1 MNLLARMGIA
11 GAVVGAALATV
22 GVGQA
27 TGSPHLGSIEVG
39 APVGTAERIAVF
51 VPGAGVTMDNAKR
64 VGGPLE
70 AANAVVEAAT
80 RQDPKAKLAAV
91 AWVGY
96 QTPNGIGVES
106 ATGTRARDGARALTA
121 FLDHLAA
128 TTDAPITVFCHS
140 YGSVVCGLT
149 TYPKDVTDVVAYGSP
164 GMRLKSADELPA
176 RVWVAAAQGDAI
188 TYTPHVRIGD
198 LFHGT
203 DPASKPFG
211 ARLIDTA
218 GADGHDGYVAP
229 GTESLANFARIALG
243 HDAQVTTTRPSR

>member
-1 MNLLARMGIA
+1 MGVA
-11 GAVVGAALATV
+11 GAVVGAVLATV

-39 APVGTAERIAVF
+39 APVAGAERIAVF
-51 VPGAGVTMDNAKR
+51 VPGAGVTMDNAGR

-70 AANAVVEAAT
+70 AANAVVEEAR
-80 RQDPKAKLAAV
+80 RQDPAAKVAAV

-106 ATGTRARDGARALTA
+106 ATGTRARDGARELSAY
-121 FLDHLAA
+121 LDHLAA

-140 YGSVVCGLT
+140 YGSVVCGLAS
-149 TYPKDVTDVVAYGSP
+149 YPNDVTDVVAYGSP
-164 GMRLKSADELPA
+164 GMRQTSAADLKPQ
-176 RVWVAAAQGDAI
+176 VWVAAAQGDAI

-203 DPASKPFG
+203 DPASKAFG
-211 ARLIDTA
+211 ARLIDTK
-218 GADGHDGYVAP
+218 GANGHDGYVAP
-229 GTESLANFARIALG
+229 GTESLANFARLALG
-243 HDAQVTTTRPSR
+243 HDTQVTTTRPTR